1 MANGTFTE
9 RRATKPNRIRRT
21 PSETRGVGERPPLGR
36 SIILIG
42 FSLYFLLPIWWLIV
56 ASTKSMSGLFNGSAG
71 PLWFDQNFDLW
82 GNLAQLSAHGGG
94 IYWRWL
100 GNSFFYAMA
109 GGIGATVLAV
119 LAGYGF
125 AKYSF
130 KGRSAAFSMLLGAVM
145 VPTTA
150 LVLPTFVL
158 FSTVGLTNTI
168 WAVILP
174 SIMSP
179 FGVYLLRIYAQDAIP
194 DELMDAARIDGA
206 SELRIFLTVA
216 LPLLKPAITTVLLLG
231 VVGTWNNY
239 FLPLALLSDPNL
251 YPVTVG
257 LGQWLTQSALAGGG
271 QQLWNLVVVG
281 AFVSIIP
288 LVIIFLAMQRYWQ
301 AGLSLGSVKS

>member
-1 MANGTFTE
+1 MAT
-9 RRATKPNRIRRT
+9 ATIT
-21 PSETRGVGERPPLGR
+21 ETRPPVKRQKSNFHDVGERKAVGR

-42 FSLYFLLPIWWLIV
+42 LSLYFLLPIWWLLV
-56 ASTKSMSGLFNGSAG
+56 ASTKTISGLFSGSAG
-71 PLWFDQNFDLW
+71 SLWFDKNLDLF
-82 GNLAQLSAHGGG
+82 GNLAQLSAQGGG

-100 GNSFFYAMA
+100 ANSLLYAAA
-109 GGIGATVLAV
+109 GGLGATVLAV

-125 AKYSF
+125 AKYAF
-130 KGRSAAFSMLLGAVM
+130 KGRSVSFSVLLGAVM

-158 FSTVGLTNTI
+158 FSAVGLTNTI

-179 FGVYLLRIYAQDAIP
+179 FGVYLMRVYAQDAIP

-206 SELRIFLTVA
+206 GELRIFFTVA
-216 LPLLKPAITTVLLLG
+216 LPLLKPAVTTVLLLG

-239 FLPLALLSDPNL
+239 FLPLALLSDPKL
-251 YPVTVG
+251 FPVTVG
-257 LGQWLTQSALAGGG
+257 LGQWLAQSALAGGS
-271 QQLWNLVVVG
+271 QQLWNIVVVG
-281 AFVSIIP
+281 ALVSIIP
-288 LVIIFLAMQRYWQ
+288 LVIAFLALQRYWQ

>member
-1 MANGTFTE
+1 MATATIDRTSVAP
-9 RRATKPNRIRRT
+9 RRQRAPRQRNA
-21 PSETRGVGERPPLGR
+21 GERSPIGR
-36 SIILIG
+36 SVVLIG
-42 FSLYFLLPIWWLIV
+42 FAVYFLLPIWWLVV

-71 PLWFDQNFDLW
+71 PLWFDRDFDLFA
-82 GNLAQLSAHGGG
+82 NIAQLSAQGGG

-100 GNSFFYAMA
+100 GNSFLYAMA
-109 GGIGATVLAV
+109 GGLGATVLAV

-130 KGRSAAFSMLLGAVM
+130 SGRPAAFSLLLGSVM

-158 FSTVGLTNTI
+158 FSALGITNTI

-174 SIMSP
+174 SIMTP
-179 FGVYLLRIYAQDAIP
+179 FGVYLMRIYAQDAIP

-206 SELRIFLTVA
+206 GELRIFLTVA
-216 LPLLKPAITTVLLLG
+216 LPLLKPAITTVMLLG

-239 FLPLALLSDPNL
+239 FLPLALLSDPQL
-251 YPVTVG
+251 FPVTVG

-271 QQLWNLVVVG
+271 QQLWNLVVIG
-281 AFVSIIP
+281 ALVSIIP

-301 AGLSLGSVKS
+301 AGLSLGSLKS